1 MLELRTQAFVH
12 PSLARLFSLST
23 PFAALC
29 GHMFAAHAQSDT
41 TKLIS
46 SYCRVLRLL
55 AKGQLSPYRPGG
67 DEIYSFFREAANWA
81 QLLPPRRTFQI
92 SARVTSC
99 TDIPSSHLV
108 QIRGRDAICDSIR
121 DARSAL
127 GCQPSSCYH
136 FRDLPC
142 WSTLQLQSPCNL
154 KNSHA
159 SKSSSCM
166 VRTVQ
171 HLLQMLQAKH
181 VYFVVCPS
189 LRTLDRNTMH

>member
-142 WSTLQLQSPCNL
+142 WSTLQLQSPCQSPKKLSRIKEFLMHGQNGATPPADV
-154 KNSHA
+154 A
-159 SKSSSCM
+159 SQACVFCCVPKS
-166 VRTVQ
+166 T
-171 HLLQMLQAKH
+171 H
-181 VYFVVCPS
+181 
-189 LRTLDRNTMH
+189 T